1 MTERRSYLILM
12 GLILAALIGV
22 AVLAIPGSPLQRSP
36 TLGLDL
42 QGGLEV
48 VKQAVPERGQ
58 EVDEEGLDDAV
69 TIINDRINS
78 TGVAE
83 PEIRKQG
90 TDQIVIELPGVDDQQ
105 RAADLIGQTARLEL
119 FDLQGDLVPGASL
132 DTQFNPIARDSI
144 FDLLSTQQRAA
155 RNGEPSAYY
164 LVKETKQ
171 GNQTS
176 RELVVGPKQT
186 RDAILDS
193 AYVKKSGAK
202 KGELPKGTQILAVPE
217 KMVVAT
223 CGVTERYCPG
233 VDQAEVDQTYYYLFN
248 YDPQNEENPVPE
260 MTGDD
265 LERNGTRQDF
275 DSGPGRTNEPVVTM
289 QFTDSG
295 ADKFGEITRTLVDRG
310 RSRASQLGLTD
321 KVENDVAN
329 QQFAIVLDRVIKSA
343 PTVDFD
349 DNPGGIPG
357 NNGAIIT
364 GVSINEAKDLAIVLR
379 SGTLPFKL
387 VTISQTNISATL
399 GKDSL
404 QQAKLAAIGGL
415 IVVAL
420 FLLVLYRFLGVVAV
434 VGLGIYVA
442 LLYAAVLL
450 LNVTL
455 TLPGIAGLI
464 LTIGVAA
471 DANVVIFERIKEEVR
486 AGKSV
491 RAAIAGGYQKG
502 FHTIIDANVVTC
514 ITALVLFL
522 IATAGVK
529 GFALMLLVGTL
540 ISVVTA
546 VLATRAM
553 LGLLAGFKWFE
564 DPRFMGATATEIPK
578 WQRIDVVTRRRLYLS
593 LSVVAVLLS
602 FVAIGVKGLNLG
614 IDFKGGTQVTFD
626 TPTPQL
632 VETVRADA
640 RAINPELGKAL
651 IQGKGRETDEKFTSF
666 RLRTESLTPEEGDEL
681 RTGLESEL
689 AATQYGSKNVSA
701 SFSRQILRGAIVAVI
716 VSFALIALYVTI
728 RYRWRFAVPILRT
741 LLSDIPIVAGVYA
754 ISGREVTVSTVAAVL
769 TILGYSVYDTII
781 VFDRVRENI
790 RLMPRS
796 SIATIANVSVS
807 EVLRRSIVTSVITL
821 LPIVSLFIFGGET
834 LQDFAFAI
842 IVGITIGATSTIFI
856 ATPLL
861 TQLMERDP
869 QFARR
874 KDLEEEE
881 GPEPDDGKP
890 VRRPPRAPVG
900 GPAVEAGPLALE
912 QAEQAA
918 AAEPAPS
925 LTDGLLP
932 EPAPAATATGDGESK
947 RDKRRQRRRAKPHG
961 RPR

>member
-1 MTERRSYLILM
+1 MSERRSYLVLM
-12 GLILAALIGV
+12 GLIIAALIGV
-22 AVLAIPGSPLQRSP
+22 AVLAVPGSPLQKSP

-90 TDQIVIELPGVDDQQ
+90 SDQIVIELPGVDDQK
-105 RAADLIGQTARLEL
+105 RAADLIGQTAKLEL

-132 DTQFNPIARDSI
+132 NTQGDVIPRDSI
-144 FDLLSTQQRAA
+144 FDLLSTQQTAA

-164 LVKETKQ
+164 LVEETKQ
-171 GNQTS
+171 GNRTE
-176 RELVVGPKQT
+176 RKLVVGPKPT
-186 RDAILDS
+186 REAILNS
-193 AYVKKSGAK
+193 PYVKKSDAK
-202 KGELPKGTQILAVPE
+202 KGELPKGTKLLAVPE

-223 CGVTERYCPG
+223 CGQAERYCPG
-233 VDQAEVDQTYYYLFN
+233 VPDAPERTYYYLFN
-248 YDPQNEENPVPE
+248 YDPQNEEQPVPE
-260 MTGDD
+260 MTGSD
-265 LERNGTRQDF
+265 LDRKGTRQDF
-275 DSGPGRTNEPVVTM
+275 DSGAGRSNEPVVTM

-295 ADKFGEITRTLVDRG
+295 ADKFHEVTRTLVERG
-310 RSRASQLGLTD
+310 RAKANRLGLTG

-349 DNPGGIPG
+349 DNPAGIPG

-404 QQAKLAAIGGL
+404 QEAKLAAIGGL

-434 VGLGIYVA
+434 IGLGIYVA
-442 LLYAAVLL
+442 FLYAAVLL

-471 DANVVIFERIKEEVR
+471 DANVIIFERIKEEVR

-540 ISVVTA
+540 ISLVTA
-546 VLATRAM
+546 VFATRAM
-553 LGLLAGFKWFE
+553 LGLLGGFKWFE

-593 LSVVAVLLS
+593 LSVVAVVLS

-614 IDFKGGTQVTFD
+614 IDFKGGTQVTFN

-632 VETVRADA
+632 VETVRSEA
-640 RAINPELGKAL
+640 RSINPELGKAL
-651 IQGKGRETDEKFTSF
+651 IQGKGAATDGKYESF
-666 RLRTESLTPEEGDEL
+666 RLRTESLTPEEGEEL
-681 RTGLESEL
+681 QVALESEL
-689 AATQYGSKNVSA
+689 QATQYGAKNVSA
-701 SFSRQILRGAIVAVI
+701 SFSRQILRGAIVAII

-796 SIATIANVSVS
+796 TIATIANVSVS

-842 IVGITIGATSTIFI
+842 IVGISIGAASTIFI

-874 KDLEEEE
+874 KELEEEE

-890 VRRPPRAPVG
+890 VRRPPRAPIG
-900 GPAVEAGPLALE
+900 GPAVDTGELALQ

-932 EPAPAATATGDGESK
+932 EPAPTATAAGDGESK
-947 RDKRRQRRRAKPHG
+947 REKRRQRRRAKPHG